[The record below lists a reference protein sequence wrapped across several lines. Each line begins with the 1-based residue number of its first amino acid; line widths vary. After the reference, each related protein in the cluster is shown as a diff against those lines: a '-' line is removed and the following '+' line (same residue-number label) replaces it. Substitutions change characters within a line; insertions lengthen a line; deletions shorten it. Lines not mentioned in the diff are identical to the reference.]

1 MPSLPA
7 LPMSMSKHAP
17 PPPRTV
23 HKAGRLQHIRP
34 FYVMEVLDEALRM
47 QAQGQDVIHLELG
60 EPDFDTPGPVTRAG
74 MQALQDNRTHYVQAL
89 GIPALRERIAD
100 SYPTA
105 CRPPAS
111 RIAVMPG
118 SSAGLQLVFACLLDP
133 GDEVLLADPGYP
145 CNHNFIHLYGGV
157 PRAIPTD
164 ASSGYQLT
172 ADSIRAAWTADTRAV
187 LIGSPANPTGTIVA
201 PDEMSR
207 IAGTVRA
214 LGGQLI
220 VDEIY
225 HGLVYD
231 ADIRTAL
238 FDGNDIFVVNGFS
251 KFYGMTGW
259 RLGWLVV
266 PDAYLEDITRLAQN
280 LFISASTPAQF
291 AALHAFDPETTAE
304 LERRRDLFQQR
315 RDFFIPALRE
325 LGFGIPLMPQGAFYA
340 YADCSRFSDDSDA
353 FAMNMLQKALV
364 AAAPGKDFGSHRHKQ
379 HIRFSYANSM
389 ENLEKAI
396 ERMARFLRA

>member
-1 MPSLPA
+1 
-7 LPMSMSKHAP
+7 MSKHAP
-17 PPPRTV
+17 PPPRAF
-23 HKAGRLQHIRP
+23 HKADRLQHIRP
-34 FYVMEVLDEALRM
+34 FYVMQVLDEALRM
-47 QAQGQDVIHLELG
+47 QAQGQDVIHLDLG
-60 EPDFDTPGPVTRAG
+60 EPDFDTPEPVTRAG
-74 MQALQDNRTHYVQAL
+74 IRALQDNRTHYVQAL
-89 GIPALRERIAD
+89 GIPELREKIAN
-100 SYPTA
+100 SYPEA
-105 CRPPAS
+105 CRPAAG
-111 RIAVMPG
+111 RVAVTPG
-118 SSAGLQLVFACLLDP
+118 SSAGLQLVFACLLNP

-164 ASSGYQLT
+164 ASTGYQLT
-172 ADSIRAAWTADTRAV
+172 ADSIRAAWSDNTRAV

-201 PDEMSR
+201 PAEMSR
-207 IAGTVRA
+207 IASAVRE

-225 HGLVYD
+225 HGLVYA

-238 FDGNDIFVVNGFS
+238 FDGNDVFVVNGFS

-266 PDAYLEDITRLAQN
+266 PEAYLEDITRLSQN

-291 AALHAFDPETTAE
+291 AALHAFDTETAEE
-304 LERRRDLFQQR
+304 LERRRDLFRQR

-325 LGFGIPLMPQGAFYA
+325 LGFRIPLMPQGAFYA
-340 YADCSRFSDDSDA
+340 YADCSPFSDDSDA
-353 FAMNMLQKALV
+353 FAMDLLHKALV
-364 AAAPGKDFGSHRHKQ
+364 AAAPGKDFGSHRHQQ

-389 ENLEKAI
+389 QNLELAI
-396 ERMARFLRA
+396 ERMARFLRD